1 MWHLAELDRQQGR
14 LAGAESIFSK
24 VLEARRRVLGPDNP
38 YTAQVLESLGQLK
51 LEQHAYADAEK
62 LLREAVRARE
72 KRSPNTWERYW
83 GQSMLGASLVG
94 LGRHDEAKPLLTSG
108 YQGML
113 ERQNTIPAENRRAL
127 ERGRDSLRLLT
138 NP

>member
-1 MWHLAELDRQQGR
+1 
-14 LAGAESIFSK
+14 
-24 VLEARRRVLGPDNP
+24 
-38 YTAQVLESLGQLK
+38 
-51 LEQHAYADAEK
+51 
-62 LLREAVRARE
+62 
-72 KRSPNTWERYW
+72 
-83 GQSMLGASLVG
+83 MLGASLVG